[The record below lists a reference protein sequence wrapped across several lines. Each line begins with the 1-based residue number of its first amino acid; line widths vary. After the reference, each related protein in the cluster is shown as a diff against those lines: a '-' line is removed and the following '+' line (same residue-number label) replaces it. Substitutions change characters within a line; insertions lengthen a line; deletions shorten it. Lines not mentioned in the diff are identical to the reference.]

1 MAEGII
7 ATFFEIW
14 ETVLAV
20 LLLLI
25 ISGGI
30 LYVYSPDLIKLK
42 TLNNELS
49 YIASIKGSKTYQIA
63 LEVKD
68 LDKIEIENNKN
79 QNQITL
85 KIGDKT
91 TTTKNYIGTNIEITK
106 ENNKILIS

>member
-7 ATFFEIW
+7 ATLFEIW

-30 LYVYSPDLIKLK
+30 LYVYSPDLIKSK

-49 YIASIKGSKTYQIA
+49 YIASIKGNKNYQIT
-63 LEVKD
+63 LEVED
-68 LDKIEIENNKN
+68 TENIEVENNKN

-91 TTTKNYIGTNIEITK
+91 TTKNYIGTNVEITK